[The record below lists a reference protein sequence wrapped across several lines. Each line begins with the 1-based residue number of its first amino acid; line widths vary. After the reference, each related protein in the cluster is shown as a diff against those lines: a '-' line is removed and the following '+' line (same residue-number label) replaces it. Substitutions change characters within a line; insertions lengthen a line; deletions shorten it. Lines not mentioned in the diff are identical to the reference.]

1 MIIDQACGLEEG
13 IDSDGADK
21 LEASFFHILG
31 NQLRQGCLGW
41 GLFVIQQVILNG
53 FAIDKGPDIV
63 IKAAKILLNLE
74 KGLGIG
80 SGRKDFQAV
89 ADNGWILQDF
99 LQVLIGHFCYLMVI
113 IVMKGLLEGG
123 PFVENGFPRK
133 ACLIGFKAE
142 QFKEG
147 LLIMERAP
155 PLFIMVSNIEGVGHF
170 DPATTFGH
178 RNSFQC

>member
-13 IDSDGADK
+13 IDCDGADK
-21 LEASFFHILG
+21 FEASFFHILG

-89 ADNGWILQDF
+89 ADHGWILQDF
-99 LQVLIGHFCYLMVI
+99 FQILIGHLCYLMVI
-113 IVMKGLLEGG
+113 IVM
-123 PFVENGFPRK
+123 
-133 ACLIGFKAE
+133 
-142 QFKEG
+142 
-147 LLIMERAP
+147 
-155 PLFIMVSNIEGVGHF
+155 
-170 DPATTFGH
+170 
-178 RNSFQC
+178 